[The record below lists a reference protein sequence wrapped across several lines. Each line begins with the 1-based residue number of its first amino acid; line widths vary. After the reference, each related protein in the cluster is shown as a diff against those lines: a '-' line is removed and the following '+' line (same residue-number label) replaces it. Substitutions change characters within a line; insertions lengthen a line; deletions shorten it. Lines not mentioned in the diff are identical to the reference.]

1 MTKNAPSSAVDA
13 AIGHGLRSTIH
24 PLNREH
30 FRRERRRQHAHNA
43 IAILKI
49 IGGGLVFMVCAYS
62 LLVSACFI
70 V

>member
-1 MTKNAPSSAVDA
+1 MPLHAPLSAVDA
-13 AIGHGLRSTIH
+13 AIRHGLRSTLH

-43 IAILKI
+43 AIILKF
-49 IGGGLVFMVCAYS
+49 IGGVLLFAVCAYS